1 MSNSISSLTK
11 IEEMITKKNNQFNGI
26 TSNTISKFSH
36 ESSSVNI
43 TQNQSEIKG
52 STKTFKF
59 IVPYTNAYEP
69 LIIRLYENSDEEIF
83 VKNIYLEKRQLIN
96 EYANSIR
103 SVHSKDIFNKNFLS
117 Q

>member
-1 MSNSISSLTK
+1 MSNSFSSLPK
-11 IEEMITKKNNQFNGI
+11 IEEILTIKSNQFTGI

-36 ESSSVNI
+36 ENSSANI

-59 IVPYTNAYEP
+59 IIPYTNDYEP
-69 LIIRLYENSDEEIF
+69 LIIKLYENSDEEIF
-83 VKNIYLEKRQLIN
+83 VKNIYLEKNQLVN
-96 EYANSIR
+96 QYANTFR
-103 SVHSKDIFNKNFLS
+103 SVLSNDIFNKNFLS